1 MTVLSDLTTEI
12 VTQLPTGVSHE
23 ITAAKLRLVLTD
35 MVSRLSAQTGTSGGG
50 AAAAEYY
57 LISNTTANSGAVYYC
72 NTAAGG
78 FTVTLPDAPVPGTGV
93 GFRDAESSWSASNL
107 TVFPGV
113 NKIEGQTGNL
123 VCDITNGNFDLVW
136 SGGTNGWELIPVSAF
151 ASSGGGGGG
160 AGATYFHITANGPVS
175 AGGTYYAD
183 TAGGAF
189 TVSLPTGPAIGDGI
203 SFRDASGTW
212 GLSNLILNPGSNAIN
227 SNLSSLVVD
236 QSDINFDLV
245 WRGLPT
251 GWQVEVPV
259 SDAVRGSAAF
269 NRLRATQTLGALGQT
284 LTGTSTGTAIAW
296 NPSDKVAN
304 IVLSGGN
311 LTATATA
318 SVAGGVRATAPGS
331 AGRYFEVTWST
342 GTINGFGLVT
352 ASQALTAYPG
362 NPNGVGF
369 FASGYVEWP
378 GSGSGNTIGTTWT
391 SGNVMGILLTA
402 SNCSLYKNG
411 TLVYTVNT
419 LPSGPLYPMLF
430 LSTAS
435 ESATANFGATTLGF
449 LPSGATSW
457 NGAQVGSGVASWNPA
472 DLSGVALSGGN
483 LTATGTGPGTGGGQV
498 RGTKAGATGK
508 YFELHIDNAGPSGG
522 TYVGLA
528 SASQSLTSGYAGN
541 PNGNCYFNNGYI
553 EWVGG
558 SGGAAPFV
566 TGDRIGIRLLSGSAE
581 FYLNGTLQFTSGGIP
596 AGPIFPIV
604 GAYTTTSVVTANF
617 GASAF
622 VSAPAGAVAWNT

>member
-1 MTVLSDLTTEI
+1 MTVLSDLTAEI
-12 VTQLPTGVSHE
+12 GAQLPTGVSHE

-57 LISNTTANSGAVYYC
+57 LTSNTTASSGAVYYC

-78 FTVTLPDAPVPGTGV
+78 FTVTLPDAPTTGTGV

-136 SGGTNGWELIPVSAF
+136 SGGTDGWELIPVSAF
-151 ASSGGGGGG
+151 ASAGGGGGGG
-160 AGATYFHITANGPVS
+160 AGATYFHITSNGSVS

-189 TVSLPTGPAIGDGI
+189 TVTLPTGPAIGDGI

-269 NRLRATQTLGALGQT
+269 NRLRAIQTLGALGQT
-284 LTGTSTGTAIAW
+284 LTGTSTGTPIVW

-304 IVLSGGN
+304 IGLSGGN

-342 GTINGFGLVT
+342 GTINGFGLAT
-352 ASQALTAYPG
+352 ASQSLTTYPG
-362 NPNGVGF
+362 NPNGIGF

-378 GSGSGNTIGTTWT
+378 GSGTGNTTGTTWA
-391 SGNVMGILLTA
+391 SGNVMGILLA
-402 SNCSLYKNG
+402 AGSCSLYKNG
-411 TLVYTVNT
+411 ALVYTVNT
-419 LPSGPLYPMLF
+419 LPSGPLYPMLY
-430 LSTAS
+430 LSTAG
-435 ESATANFGATTLGF
+435 EAATANFGATTLGF

-472 DLSGVALSGGN
+472 DRSGVTLSAGN
-483 LTATGTGPGTGGGQV
+483 LTATGTGTGGGQV

-508 YFELHIDNAGPSGG
+508 YFELHIDNGG
-522 TYVGLA
+522 TSGSLYVGLA
-528 SASQSLTSGYAGN
+528 NASQSLTSGYAGN
-541 PNGNCYFNNGYI
+541 PNGNAYFNNGYA

-558 SGGAAPFV
+558 SGGAAGFT
-566 TGDRIGIRLLSGSAE
+566 TGDRIGIRLLAGSAE

-596 AGPIFPIV
+596 TGPIFPIV
-604 GAYTTTSVVTANF
+604 GLYGTTSAVTANF

-622 VSAPAGAVAWNT
+622 VSAPDGAVAWNS